1 MDGGTFLVLII
12 AGLIY
17 FIPALN
23 AASRKHNS
31 GAAITAANLFF
42 GWTRSVGH
50 WLRGGWPVAVGY
62 VLGFMVML
70 VLLGWLL
77 CLVWSYSGNRKTVEA
92 GAPSP
97 ETHVR
102 CPECRELVIHDARKC
117 KHCGCAL
124 IPQ

>member
-1 MDGGTFLVLII
+1 MMDGGTFLVLII

-42 GWTRSVGH
+42 GWTII
-50 WLRGGWPVAVGY
+50 
-62 VLGFMVML
+62 
-70 VLLGWLL
+70 GWLL
-77 CLVWSYSGNRKTVEA
+77 CLVWSYSGNRRIVEA